1 MGTAFG
7 ASAAVALGKRLKG
20 LLRPLS
26 CEGLLNPSQQN
37 QLSPFELIHS
47 HALTRLNT
55 GTTAGVYAIGTLF
68 AVGGTSLTGYHM
80 NRRVGSLEEFYFMRL
95 SEVEQLSVTICVS
108 GWAPQNDAIKDYVTP
123 WRYLDGSSDTFCC
136 VWEREAVHKLTKAL
150 TTMLIHETLKHTIL
164 VGILSAIAWPAAL
177 LKASRSEH
185 FSAGR
190 DWK

>member
-1 MGTAFG
+1 
-7 ASAAVALGKRLKG
+7 
-20 LLRPLS
+20 
-26 CEGLLNPSQQN
+26 
-37 QLSPFELIHS
+37 
-47 HALTRLNT
+47 
-55 GTTAGVYAIGTLF
+55 
-68 AVGGTSLTGYHM
+68 
-80 NRRVGSLEEFYFMRL
+80 MRL

-150 TTMLIHETLKHTIL
+150 TTMLKDEAVSFAINETLKHTIL